1 MYGKVK
7 RLRDRGARLSDH
19 DIARAVPVE
28 GAVVVAGIGGT
39 LMAEV
44 RDPSSQVG
52 TGLLPPLYEVRL
64 LGMHN
69 GKILLKGEERP
80 QGNAGPAYVQE
91 WSIAVEPS

>member
-7 RLRDRGARLSDH
+7 RLRDRGARLPEH
-19 DIARAVPVE
+19 DILRAVPVE
-28 GAVVVAGIGGT
+28 GSIVVAGIGGT

-44 RDPSSQVG
+44 RDPNAQVG

-80 QGNAGPAYVQE
+80 NGTNGPAYVQE
-91 WSIAVEPS
+91 WSISVEPR

>member
-7 RLRDRGARLSDH
+7 RLRNQGARLRDH
-19 DIARAVPVE
+19 EIASTQPVE
-28 GAVVVAGIGGT
+28 GEVVVAGIGGT

-44 RDPSSQVG
+44 RNPNSQVG

-64 LGMHN
+64 IGMHN

-80 QGNAGPAYVQE
+80 NGVAGPAYVQE
-91 WSIAVEPS
+91 WSIAVDPR

>member
-7 RLRDRGARLSDH
+7 RLRERGTRLSDN
-19 DIARAVPVE
+19 DIARVVPVE
-28 GAVVVAGIGGT
+28 GAIVVAGIGGT

-44 RDPSSQVG
+44 RDPNAQVG
-52 TGLLPPLYEVRL
+52 AGLIPPLYEVRL

-80 QGNAGPAYVQE
+80 NGAGGPAYVQE
-91 WSIAVEPS
+91 WSIAVEPR

>member
-7 RLRDRGARLSDH
+7 RLRERGARLSDQ
-19 DIARAVPVE
+19 DIGRAVAVE
-28 GAVVVAGIGGT
+28 GAIVVAGIGGT

-44 RDPSSQVG
+44 RDPNAQVG
-52 TGLLPPLYEVRL
+52 TGLIPPLYDVRL

-80 QGNAGPAYVQE
+80 QGAAGPAYVQE
-91 WSIAVEPS
+91 WSIAVEPR